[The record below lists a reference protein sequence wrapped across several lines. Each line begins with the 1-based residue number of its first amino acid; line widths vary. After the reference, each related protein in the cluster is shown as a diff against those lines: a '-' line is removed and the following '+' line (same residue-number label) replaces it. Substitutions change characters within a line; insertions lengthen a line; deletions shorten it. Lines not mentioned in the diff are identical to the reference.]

1 MEQKRHKVLRNLV
14 SKKLNLILI
23 FAHFSVF
30 CCYRILYSFET
41 PRNCRA
47 YI

>member
-30 CCYRILYSFET
+30 CCYSHRYNKIHLFT
-41 PRNCRA
+41 FTLDF
-47 YI
+47 